1 MREFDYER
9 PDNLDSAL
17 ELLGNLRDK
26 AKIIAGGTDLLPLL
40 REDLLS
46 PTHIVDIG
54 SLTELNFIRK
64 DEQLIRIGAATKMR
78 SIEESDVVRREIPMF
93 ADAAQLIGEIGVR
106 NLATLGGN
114 LANASPAGDTA
125 PPLLVL
131 DASATIRSREAERT
145 IPLEDFFVHVKKT
158 ILKPD
163 EILTEIKIPIPP
175 RNSGAAF
182 LRLAK
187 RGGNIISIVS
197 AAALMAL
204 DNGVCKTVRI
214 AMGSVAPTPI
224 RIPTVERVL
233 KGAKITE
240 TKIREAAEKTR
251 DSIKPISDVRA
262 SAEYRKET
270 SVVIVRRALEQAYMQ
285 TKGARP

>member
-26 AKIIAGGTDLLPLL
+26 ARVIAGGTDLLPLL
-40 REDLLS
+40 REDMLK
-46 PTHIVDIG
+46 PTHIVDI
-54 SLTELNFIRK
+54 SRLPELNFIRK
-64 DEQLIRIGAATKMR
+64 EEGLIRIGAATNMR
-78 SIEESDVVRREIPMF
+78 SIEQSDIVRRKIPMF

-106 NLATLGGN
+106 NLAALGGN

-131 DASATIRSREAERT
+131 DASATIRNRKTERT
-145 IPLEDFFVHVKKT
+145 IRLADFFVHVKKT
-158 ILKPD
+158 ILQPD
-163 EILTEIKIPIPP
+163 ELLTEIKIPIPP
-175 RNSGAAF
+175 QHSGGAF

-197 AAALMAL
+197 AAAFMSLE
-204 DNGVCKTVRI
+204 NGLCKTIRI

-224 RIPTVERVL
+224 RIPTAERIL
-233 KGAKITE
+233 EGSEPTE
-240 TKIREAAEKTR
+240 TKIREAAEKIKET
-251 DSIKPISDVRA
+251 IKPISDVRA
-262 SAEYRKET
+262 SDRYRKET
-270 SVVIVRRALEQAYMQ
+270 SVTLVRRALEQAYMQ
-285 TKGARP
+285 TKETRT

>member
-26 AKIIAGGTDLLPLL
+26 ARVIAGGTDLLPLL
-40 REDLLS
+40 REDMLN

-54 SLTELNFIRK
+54 RLPELNFIRK
-64 DEQLIRIGAATKMR
+64 EEGLIRIGAATNMR
-78 SIEESDVVRREIPMF
+78 SIEQSDIVRRKIPMF
-93 ADAAQLIGEIGVR
+93 ADAAQLVGEIGVR

-131 DASATIRSREAERT
+131 DASVTIRNRKTERT
-145 IPLEDFFVHVKKT
+145 IRLVDFFVHVKKT
-158 ILKPD
+158 ILQPD
-163 EILTEIKIPIPP
+163 ELLTEIKIPIPP
-175 RNSGAAF
+175 QHSGGAF

-197 AAALMAL
+197 AAAFMSLENDL
-204 DNGVCKTVRI
+204 CKTVRI

-224 RIPTVERVL
+224 RIPTAETIL
-233 KGAKITE
+233 EGSEPTE
-240 TKIREAAEKTR
+240 TKIREAAEKIKEA
-251 DSIKPISDVRA
+251 IKPISDVRA
-262 SAEYRKET
+262 SAGYRKET
-270 SVVIVRRALEQAYMQ
+270 SVTLVRRALEQAYMQ
-285 TKGARP
+285 TKGTRT

>member
-9 PDNLDSAL
+9 PESLDSAL
-17 ELLGNLRDK
+17 ELMGNLRDK

-40 REDLLS
+40 HEDVLS
-46 PTHIVDIG
+46 PTHIVDIS

-64 DEQLIRIGAATKMR
+64 EEKIIRIGAATKMR
-78 SIEESDVVRREIPMF
+78 TIEQCDVVRREIPMF

-106 NLATLGGN
+106 NIATLGGN

-131 DASATIRSREAERT
+131 DASATIRNRKTERT
-145 IPLEDFFVHVKKT
+145 VRIEDFFVHVKKT
-158 ILKPD
+158 ILQPD
-163 EILTEIKIPIPP
+163 ELLTEIKIPIPP
-175 RNSGAAF
+175 RDTGAAF

-187 RGGNIISIVS
+187 RGGNIISVVS
-197 AAALMAL
+197 AAALMSL

-224 RIPTVERVL
+224 RIPTAERVL
-233 KGAKITE
+233 EGSKPTDV
-240 TKIREAAEKTR
+240 KIREAAEKTK

-270 SVVIVRRALEQAYMQ
+270 SAAIVRRALEQAYTRM
-285 TKGARP
+285 RS